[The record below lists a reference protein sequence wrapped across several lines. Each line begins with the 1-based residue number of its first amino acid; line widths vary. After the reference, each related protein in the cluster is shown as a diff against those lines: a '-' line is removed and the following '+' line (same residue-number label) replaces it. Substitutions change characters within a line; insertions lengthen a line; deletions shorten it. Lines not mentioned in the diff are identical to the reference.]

1 MKKQKLVG
9 LVGNPGGVWV
19 AVVTAVAC
27 GLVLSTPTAAQEKS
41 KANLKVA
48 IFSHVAEVQTI
59 AGMMQAAVKD
69 AKDRGWTVE
78 TFDGRGDM
86 VAVNNKANSFISRGF
101 DALINV
107 ASPNDQLTGVINK
120 AKKAGIPFVSC
131 FSGMVPNISVDIGD
145 NNVVDGAIAAA
156 ELVGRIDGQG
166 TVVKMNWNVLPAL
179 QERDRGFHAVVAGY
193 PNIKVKEVEVKVPGE
208 VEDAYA
214 KTTNLLQADTNQ
226 EIKAVWAGSD
236 NFGTAITRAIQ
247 KAKRDDVFVVGM
259 DGDPV
264 ALDMIRQHTPLALSV
279 GYDVPGMGQAAVQAV
294 ADAVDGKPFVARQMY
309 KKPCLFTVDTVP
321 PEGKSADYKTCGLF
335 SADMK

>member
-1 MKKQKLVG
+1 MNLIAKSRG
-9 LVGNPGGVWV
+9 
-19 AVVTAVAC
+19 ACIAAATAVAF
-27 GLVLSTPTAAQEKS
+27 GLVLAAPAIAQEKS
-41 KANLKVA
+41 KTNLKVA
-48 IFSHVAEVQTI
+48 IFSHIGEVQTI
-59 AGMMQAAVKD
+59 SGMMKAAVED
-69 AKDRGWTVE
+69 AKARGWTVE

-86 VAVNNKANSFISRGF
+86 VAVNNQANSFISRGF

-107 ASPNDQLTGVINK
+107 ASPNDQMAGVINK

-131 FSGMVPNISVDIGD
+131 FSGMAANITVDIGD

-179 QERDRGFHAVVAGY
+179 QERDRGFHAVVGGY
-193 PNIKVKEVEVKVPGE
+193 PGIKLKELEVKVPGE

-214 KTTNLLQADTNQ
+214 KTTNLLQADTNH

-236 NFGTAITRAIQ
+236 NFGTAIARAIQ
-247 KAKRDDVFVVGM
+247 KAKRDDIFVVGM

-264 ALDMIRQHTPLALSV
+264 ALDMIRQHTPLILSV
-279 GYDVPGMGQAAVQAV
+279 GYDVPGMGHTAVQAV

-309 KKPCLFTVDTVP
+309 KKPCLFTADTVP
-321 PEGKSADYKTCGLF
+321 PAGKSADYKTCGLF